1 MSELISLQKLFKDS
15 IFRIPD
21 YQRWYSWRDLQLEE
35 LRSDVINLL
44 PWKEHYTGMLS
55 LKKLDEDYVKDWNDE
70 EWLIKNKWYIPYHIV
85 DGQQRLTTLIILIKA
100 IVNYY
105 QKINQGKSDDE
116 IILND
121 TPLSEIISQYLVI
134 KKPWD
139 IIKTYKF
146 WYEKDNPSFE
156 FFKTRILESETPW
169 HLEETFYT
177 LNLEN
182 AKNYFARKVE
192 ELALTNE
199 KKLDAVGDL
208 FRKITQKLVFNMY
221 YIDDDFNVF
230 IAFETMNNRWKKLSN
245 LELLKNRLIYLSTLF
260 DMPKADQEVLR
271 RNINDTWKTVY
282 WFLGKDKTKSL
293 DDDEFL
299 QNHWMI
305 YFWYTR
311 SNKVTYDSFLLNDYF
326 TQQNIFNE
334 PPLDYSE
341 EDDDDVDENEDWV
354 DENDDW
360 SNDNS
365 ELEYTKLKVWLS
377 KNSKLQPVNIK
388 NYIDSMKQLIHS
400 WYLIHHPEENQNKNI
415 SINLERLN
423 RLWFVNFK
431 PLATVILADKNIPEE
446 TKAECF
452 RLMERFVFLHYR
464 LDWYFWTYKNSFFY
478 NLAHQLYNGEIKL
491 DEVIEQLE
499 KIDYLS
505 DNKVAN
511 ANWIISKSERN
522 FKNYKWFYSWANLKY
537 FLFEYE
543 RTLDSTTEKIFPKD
557 FFKKDEKD
565 RVSVEHIYPQ
575 TPDDDSWILPF
586 ESYTTNE
593 KKYLTNSLWN
603 LLPLSQSINSSL
615 QNYPFEV
622 KKEKRYADG
631 SHSEIEVSRY
641 NQWTPQEILERWL
654 KMVKFMEQR
663 WWFVFETRYDRIK
676 FLWLEFMATEEDKTI
691 DETTPINESK
701 EQSKNTNKE
710 YSEEQMGKIIK
721 ISNEDIKNLYKI
733 FNMHCIKLEWVE
745 KYTTENYVAYTVD
758 KKIIFRIWFNK
769 ESFSIYSIN
778 WEYEDP
784 LKKFFNWWS
793 WRNTDVKMFVR
804 DNNDLNYAVNKLLP
818 QAYEIWKQQK

>member
-55 LKKLDEDYVKDWNDE
+55 LKKLDENYVKDWNDE
-70 EWLIKNKWYIPYHIV
+70 EWLIKNKWYNAYHIV
-85 DGQQRLTTLIILIKA
+85 DGQQRLTTLIILIKE

-105 QKINQGKSDDE
+105 KKINQDKSDNE

-134 KKPWD
+134 KKPGD

-182 AKNYFARKVE
+182 AKKYFSRKVE
-192 ELALTNE
+192 ELANE
-199 KKLDAVGDL
+199 KWLDDVWEL

-260 DMPKADQEVLR
+260 GISKDEEEVLR

-282 WFLGKDKTKSL
+282 GFLWKDKTKSL

-305 YFWYTR
+305 YFGYTR
-311 SNKVTYDSFLLNDYF
+311 TNKVTYDSFLLNDYF

-334 PPLDYSE
+334 PTLEYNKVE
-341 EDDDDVDENEDWV
+341 EDEVDEDEDWADDDNGPEE
-354 DENDDW
+354 EI
-360 SNDNS
+360 
-365 ELEYTKLKVWLS
+365 TVWLN
-377 KNSKLQPVNIK
+377 KKPKLQPVNIK
-388 NYIDSMKQLIHS
+388 KYIDSMKHLIHS
-400 WYLIHHPEENQNKNI
+400 RYLIHHPEENQNKSI

-431 PLATVILADKNIPEE
+431 PLATVILADKNIPEN

-452 RLMERFVFLHYR
+452 RLMERFIFLHYR

-478 NLAHQLYNGEIKL
+478 NLAHQLYNWEVKL
-491 DEVIEQLE
+491 DEIIEQLE

-565 RVSVEHIYPQ
+565 HVSVEHIYPQ
-575 TPDDDSWILPF
+575 TPDDNSWILPF
-586 ESYTTNE
+586 ETYTTIE

-615 QNYPFEV
+615 QNYPFKV
-622 KKEKRYADG
+622 KKERRYADG
-631 SHSEIEVSRY
+631 SHNEIEVSKY

-654 KMVKFMEQR
+654 KMVNFMEQR
-663 WWFVFETRYDRIK
+663 WDFKFESDYDRKK
-676 FLWLEFMATEEDKTI
+676 FLGLEFM
-691 DETTPINESK
+691 TTDDD
-701 EQSKNTNKE
+701 KNTNLTKPVNEEKWPTEKTFDQEQFNKLTNNVSKE
-710 YSEEQMGKIIK
+710 VMDWYSV
-721 ISNEDIKNLYKI
+721 
-733 FNMHCIKLEWVE
+733 FNMNCMKLNWVD
-745 KYTTENYVAYTVD
+745 KYTTDSYVAYTVNN
-758 KKIIFRIWFNK
+758 KMFIKIRFHNSSFN
-769 ESFSIYSIN
+769 IYFID
-778 WEYEDP
+778 WEYKDP
-784 LKKFFNWWS
+784 LHKLINGGTWW
-793 WRNTDVKMFVR
+793 NTDTKLFIKDR
-804 DNNDLNYAVNKLLP
+804 IDLSYWINLIS
-818 QAYEIWKQQK
+818 QAYEIWKQLK

>member
-15 IFRIPD
+15 MFRIPD

-35 LRSDVINLL
+35 LWSDVVNLL

-70 EWLIKNKWYIPYHIV
+70 ERLIKNKWYNAYHIV
-85 DGQQRLTTLIILIKA
+85 DGQQRLTTLIILIKE

-105 QKINQGKSDDE
+105 QKINQDKSDDE

-134 KKPWD
+134 KKPGD

-182 AKNYFARKVE
+182 AKNYFAKKIE
-192 ELALTNE
+192 ELANE
-199 KKLDAVGDL
+199 KWLDDVWEL

-260 DMPKADQEVLR
+260 GISKDEEEVLR

-282 WFLGKDKTKSL
+282 GFLWKDKTKSL

-311 SNKVTYDSFLLNDYF
+311 TNKVTYDSFLLNDYF

-334 PPLDYSE
+334 PPLEYNKVE
-341 EDDDDVDENEDWV
+341 ENEVDEDEDWADDDNEP
-354 DENDDW
+354 E
-360 SNDNS
+360 
-365 ELEYTKLKVWLS
+365 EQIKVWLN

-388 NYIDSMKQLIHS
+388 RYIDSMKQLIHS
-400 WYLIHHPEENQNKNI
+400 WYLIHHPEENQNKSI
-415 SINLERLN
+415 SIHLERLN

-431 PLATVILADKNIPEE
+431 PLATVILADKNISEE

-478 NLAHQLYNGEIKL
+478 NLAHQLYNWEIKL

-505 DNKVAN
+505 DNNVAN

-522 FKNYKWFYSWANLKY
+522 FKNYKWFYSWANIKY
-537 FLFEYE
+537 FLYEYE

-565 RVSVEHIYPQ
+565 HVSVEHIYPQ

-586 ESYTTNE
+586 ETYTTNE

-631 SHSEIEVSRY
+631 SHSEIEVSKY
-641 NQWTPQEILERWL
+641 NQWTPQEILGRWL
-654 KMVKFMEQR
+654 KMVNFMEQR
-663 WWFVFETRYDRIK
+663 WNFKFENDYDRKK
-676 FLWLEFMATEEDKTI
+676 FLWLEFLATEEDKNTNV
-691 DETTPINESK
+691 TKPINEEKGPTEKVFSQEQFNNLTINVSK
-701 EQSKNTNKE
+701 EVMDW
-710 YSEEQMGKIIK
+710 YSV
-721 ISNEDIKNLYKI
+721 
-733 FNMHCIKLEWVE
+733 FNMNCMKLEWVD
-745 KYTTENYVAYTVD
+745 KYTTDAYVAYTL
-758 KKIIFRIWFNK
+758 N
-769 ESFSIYSIN
+769 E
-778 WEYEDP
+778 
-784 LKKFFNWWS
+784 
-793 WRNTDVKMFVR
+793 KMFLKVWFHNSSFNVYFVNG
-804 DNNDLNYAVNKLLP
+804 DYDDPQNKLKSWWTWWITDTKLFVKDRFDLSYAINLIP
-818 QAYEIWKQQK
+818 QAYRIWWNMV

>member
-1 MSELISLQKLFKDS
+1 MSELISLQRLFKDS

-55 LKKLDEDYVKDWNDE
+55 LKKLDEDYVSNWNDE
-70 EWLIKNKWYIPYHIV
+70 EWLIKNKWYNAYHIV
-85 DGQQRLTTLIILIKA
+85 DWQQRLTTLIILIKE

-105 QKINQGKSDDE
+105 QNINQGKSDEE

-121 TPLSEIISQYLVI
+121 TSLAEIITQYLVI

-156 FFKTRILESETPW
+156 FFKTRILESEVPG

-182 AKNYFARKVE
+182 AKNYFARKIE
-192 ELALTNE
+192 ELANNE
-199 KKLDAVGDL
+199 WLGKVEDL

-221 YIDDDFNVF
+221 HIDDDFNVF

-260 DMPKADQEVLR
+260 DVDKAEQEVLR
-271 RNINDTWKTVY
+271 RSINDTWKTVY
-282 WFLGKDKTKSL
+282 WFLWKDKAKSL

-334 PPLDYSE
+334 PPLDYSNKEVE
-341 EDDDDVDENEDWV
+341 EVDENEDWV
-354 DENDDW
+354 DNDDEQEE
-360 SNDNS
+360 NQI
-365 ELEYTKLKVWLS
+365 KVWLT

-400 WYLIHHPEENQNKNI
+400 WYLIHHPEENQNKSI

-431 PLATVILADKNIPEE
+431 PLATVILADKNISDED
-446 TKAECF
+446 KAECF

-478 NLAHQLYNGEIKL
+478 NLAHQFYQWEVKL
-491 DEVIEQLE
+491 DEVIEQLSM
-499 KIDYLS
+499 IDYLS
-505 DNKVAN
+505 DNNVAN
-511 ANWIISKSERN
+511 ATWIISKSERN
-522 FKNYKWFYSWANLKY
+522 FKNYKWFYSWANIKY
-537 FLFEYE
+537 FLYEYE

-565 RVSVEHIYPQ
+565 HVSIEHIYPQ

-586 ESYTTNE
+586 EPYSNNE
-593 KKYLTNSLWN
+593 KKYLANSLWN

-615 QNYPFEV
+615 QNYPFNV

-631 SHSEIEVSRY
+631 SHSEIEVSKY
-641 NQWTPQEILERWL
+641 NQWTPEEILERWL
-654 KMVKFMEQR
+654 KMVKFMEER
-663 WWFVFETRYDRIK
+663 WDFKFENDYDRKK
-676 FLWLEFMATEEDKTI
+676 FLWLEFLATEEDKNTNLTKPLT
-691 DETTPINESK
+691 EEKWPIEKVFDQEQFNKISKKVSK
-701 EQSKNTNKE
+701 EVMDW
-710 YSEEQMGKIIK
+710 YSV
-721 ISNEDIKNLYKI
+721 
-733 FNMHCIKLEWVE
+733 FNMNCMKLEWVD
-745 KYTTENYVAYTVD
+745 KYTTDAYVAYTLNGKMFMKV
-758 KKIIFRIWFNK
+758 WFWK
-769 ESFSIYSIN
+769 SSFNVYFLN
-778 WEYEDP
+778 WKYNDP
-784 LKKFFNWWS
+784 QHKLVNWWT
-793 WRNTDVKMFVR
+793 WWNTDTKLFVR
-804 DNNDLNYAVNKLLP
+804 DRIDLSYALNLIP
-818 QAYEIWKQQK
+818 QSYEFWKQMK